1 MLIRVIRGATPY
13 NEFLLQLSEKLP
25 IIHHLGIWESDGTYH
40 SWEDA
45 ESGDYDWKEQL
56 VEYEN
61 LVYNHSLDSKTVNEM
76 FSIAQ

>member
-1 MLIRVIRGATPY
+1 LHV
-13 NEFLLQLSEKLP
+13 
-25 IIHHLGIWESDGTYH
+25 TYH

-76 FSIAQ
+76 FSIAP

>member
-1 MLIRVIRGATPY
+1 MRIRAWMKAMLTIPGTVT
-13 NEFLLQLSEKLP
+13 N
-25 IIHHLGIWESDGTYH
+25 WESATVTTAN
-40 SWEDA
+40 E
-45 ESGDYDWKEQL
+45 EIIDWKEQL